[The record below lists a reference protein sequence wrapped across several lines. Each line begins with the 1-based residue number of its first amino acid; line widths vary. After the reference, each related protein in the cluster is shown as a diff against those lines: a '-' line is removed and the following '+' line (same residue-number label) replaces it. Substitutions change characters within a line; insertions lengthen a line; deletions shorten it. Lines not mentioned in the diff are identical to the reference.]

1 MSEADS
7 HFFIHG
13 PCFAREVVGI
23 KDMALAHEKRH
34 ISLRALAV
42 HAQRIGKLFASATTG
57 PSSFEPEVSRTWQ
70 SFRGRRR

>member
-1 MSEADS
+1 
-7 HFFIHG
+7 
-13 PCFAREVVGI
+13 
-23 KDMALAHEKRH
+23 MALAHEKRH